1 MRPLSLSLS
10 LFLSLSQTLDTLSLV
25 CQCLQIEVDM
35 NNILA
40 AQYGRFNP
48 VAYRIL
54 PSFESVHTEIM
65 ARHSRR
71 VLIDCGAGT

>member
-1 MRPLSLSLS
+1 M
-10 LFLSLSQTLDTLSLV
+10 
-25 CQCLQIEVDM
+25 QIEVDM

-48 VAYRIL
+48 VAYHIL

-65 ARHSRR
+65 AGHSRR